1 MERKRV
7 MKTAWVPVLP
17 TFAKEFIDLLE
28 QKSDSCES
36 TPSAAS
42 AVTVERRM
50 RNTKTMTGGI
60 VLCGPSTYYCGGLC
74 LTMARPLGILW
85 QAQKVGK
92 IEQPTN
98 NQNHHAGRKAI
109 M

>member
-1 MERKRV
+1 MERERV
-7 MKTAWVPVLP
+7 MKTAWAPVLP

-36 TPSAAS
+36 TPSAAR

-50 RNTKTMTGGI
+50 RNTKTTTGGI

-74 LTMARPLGILW
+74 LTMAQPLGY
-85 QAQKVGK
+85 
-92 IEQPTN
+92 
-98 NQNHHAGRKAI
+98 GRRRKLVK
-109 M
+109 